1 MTGDLIL
8 LVLAALPLMGSPG
21 PATLSL
27 AAMGAAFGA
36 GKSANYLFGI
46 ILGTA
51 GVLSLI
57 AVGVTGLILA
67 EPALT
72 TVIGLLAA
80 AYILYLAYRIATAP
94 VIGSGMTASK
104 PPSFAGGFLLA
115 IANPKAYVAIGA
127 VYSGNI
133 LLPDN
138 LLLDTIVKIATLSL
152 VILLV
157 NSIWLY
163 FGALLARVLRNPTIG
178 RIVNILFAVMLV
190 ASVALSLLP

>member
-36 GKSANYLFGI
+36 GKSTNYLFGI

-51 GVLSLI
+51 GVLQLI
-57 AVGVTGLILA
+57 AAGVTGLILA

-94 VIGSGMTASK
+94 VIGSGMAASK
-104 PPSFAGGFLLA
+104 PPSFMGGFLLA

-152 VILLV
+152 VIVLV
-157 NSIWLY
+157 NSIWLF
-163 FGALLARVLRNPTIG
+163 FGSLLARVLRNPIIG

-190 ASVALSLLP
+190 ASVALSLIP

>member
-1 MTGDLIL
+1 MVGDLLL
-8 LVLAALPLMGSPG
+8 LVRAALPLMGSPG

-27 AAMGAAFGA
+27 AALGAAFGA
-36 GKSANYLFGI
+36 RAAVKYLLGI
-46 ILGTA
+46 ILGTT
-51 GVLSLI
+51 GVLLLI
-57 AVGVTGLILA
+57 AAGITGLILA

-72 TVIGLLAA
+72 TVISLLAA

-94 VIGSGMTASK
+94 VIGSGLTASK

-138 LLLDTIVKIATLSL
+138 LLLDTAFKVATLTA
-152 VILLV
+152 VIILV
-157 NSIWLY
+157 NSIWLI
-163 FGALLARVLRNPTIG
+163 FGSLLASTLRHPTIG
-178 RIVNILFAVMLV
+178 RAVNILFAVMLV
-190 ASVALSLLP
+190 ASVALSLLL